1 MPMYRG
7 SAVGKCCAN
16 TYLTLTLIHNL
27 TPNLRSDF
35 GDLWLYDNKA
45 GLYNSEAD
53 SCDDEARACD
63 SQAGSCDC
71 KAGKC

>member
-27 TPNLRSDF
+27 TPNLRSVF
-35 GDLWLYDNKA
+35 GDLWLYDYEA
-45 GLYNSEAD
+45 GACNCEAD
-53 SCDDEARACD
+53 SCDDEASVTAKQVRVTTRQV
-63 SQAGSCDC
+63 SVR
-71 KAGKC
+71 